1 MSATTTT
8 AAAQVQHTSKYP
20 PYAYSKTEDRQLPL
34 ANPTMPPLFDEPT
47 TLNNFV
53 SHVNWLQSILLIST
67 PLLGIYLASKTEL
80 QTKTLYWSIIY
91 YLTTGLGITA
101 GYHRYWAH
109 NSYNCTKSTQ
119 VALCLAG
126 SGAFQGSI
134 HWWSRGHRAHHRW
147 TDSDKDPYA
156 APRGFFFS
164 HIGWMLIN
172 RPKNRIGYA
181 DTADLKADPLVRF
194 QHRNYI
200 YFAVF
205 MAFIFPS
212 LVAGFCWGDFKG
224 GFVFAGLCRLV
235 FIHHATFCVNSLA
248 HYIGDTP
255 YDDYHTPKDS
265 WITAIVTCGEGYHNF
280 HHEFPQ
286 DYRNAILWHQYD
298 PTKWLIKGLSFFGLT
313 YNLKTFSANE
323 IKKGQVQMMEKKM
336 DEIKQT
342 IKFGRPLSE
351 LPVYTLEEY
360 YDMVNVKDKKL
371 ILLDSI
377 LYDVENFDHPGGA
390 KYLNAGIGKDM
401 TMSFNG
407 GIYNHSNGARNFLTT
422 MRVGVLKGALD
433 ANCAYSKIES
443 TADKC
448 AEYDG
453 SLEPEKGKSN

>member
-1 MSATTTT
+1 MSTT
-8 AAAQVQHTSKYP
+8 ATITETKFKDSGKYP
-20 PYAYSKTEDRQLPL
+20 PYAYTPTEDRQLPL
-34 ANPTMPPLFDEPT
+34 ANPAMPPLFDEPT
-47 TLNNFV
+47 TLSNFV
-53 SHVNWLQSILLIST
+53 SHVNWFQSILLIST

-80 QTKTLYWSIIY
+80 QTKTLCWSIIY
-91 YLTTGLGITA
+91 YLITGLGITA

-109 NSYNCTKSTQ
+109 NSYDCTKTTQ

-181 DTADLKADPLVRF
+181 DTADLKKDPLVRF

-200 YFAVF
+200 YFAVG
-205 MAFIFPS
+205 MAFIFPM
-212 LVAGFCWGDFKG
+212 LVAGLLWGDWKG

-235 FIHHATFCVNSLA
+235 CIHHATFCVNSLA
-248 HYIGDTP
+248 HYIGETP

-265 WITAIVTCGEGYHNF
+265 WVTAIVTCGEGYHNF

-298 PTKWLIKGLSFFGLT
+298 PTKWLIKGLSFIGQA

-323 IKKGQVQMMEKKM
+323 IQKGKVQMMEKRVS
-336 DEIKQT
+336 EIKQHLEYGT
-342 IKFGRPLSE
+342 AICD
-351 LPVYTLEEY
+351 LPVYTMEEFQSLC
-360 YDMVNVKDKKL
+360 NTKDKKWV
-371 ILLDSI
+371 LLDGI
-377 LYDVENFDHPGGA
+377 MYDVENFDHPGGA
-390 KYLNAGIGKDM
+390 KYLFAGIGKDM
-401 TMSFNG
+401 TKSFNG
-407 GIYNHSNGARNFLTT
+407 GIYNHSNGARNLLSS
-422 MRVGVLKGALD
+422 MRIGVLKD
-433 ANCAYSKIES
+433 AINVNCIYSKTEKS
-443 TADKC
+443 NEKC

-453 SLEPEKGKSN
+453 SLEPEKKKFN

>member
-1 MSATTTT
+1 MSTTTT
-8 AAAQVQHTSKYP
+8 TTTTQVKDGKYP
-20 PYAYSKTEDRQLPL
+20 PYAYTRTEDRQFPL
-34 ANPTMPPLFDEPT
+34 ANPAMPPLFDEPT
-47 TLNNFV
+47 TLQNFA
-53 SHVNWLQSILLIST
+53 SHVNWFQSILLIST
-67 PLLGIYLASKTEL
+67 PLLGIYLASKSEL
-80 QTKTLYWSIIY
+80 QNKTLYWSIIY
-91 YLTTGLGITA
+91 YLITGLGITA

-109 NSYNCTKSTQ
+109 NSYDCTRPTQ

-156 APRGFFFS
+156 ATRGFFFS

-172 RPKNRIGYA
+172 RPKGRIGYA
-181 DTADLKADPLVRF
+181 NTADLKADPLVRF
-194 QHRNYI
+194 QHKNYI

-205 MAFIFPS
+205 MSFIFPM
-212 LVAGFCWGDFKG
+212 LVAGLGWGDWKG

-235 FIHHATFCVNSLA
+235 CIHHATFCVNSLA

-298 PTKWLIKGLSFFGLT
+298 PTKWLIRGLSFIGQT

-323 IKKGQVQMMEKKM
+323 IQKGKVQMMEKKV
-336 DEIKQT
+336 DEIKST
-342 IKFGRPLSE
+342 LKFGTTLCN
-351 LPVYTLEEY
+351 LPVYTMEEFQS
-360 YDMVNVKDKKL
+360 MVYTKDKKW
-371 ILLDSI
+371 ILLDGVM
-377 LYDVENFDHPGGA
+377 YDVENFDHPGGA
-390 KYLNAGIGKDM
+390 KYLNAGIGKDV
-401 TMSFNG
+401 TKSFNG
-407 GIYNHSNGARNFLTT
+407 GIYNHSNGARNLLSS
-422 MRVGVLKGALD
+422 MRIGVLKDGID
-433 ANCAYSKIES
+433 MSRVYSKSENS
-443 TADKC
+443 DEKC

-453 SLEPEKGKSN
+453 TLEPEKKKAQ